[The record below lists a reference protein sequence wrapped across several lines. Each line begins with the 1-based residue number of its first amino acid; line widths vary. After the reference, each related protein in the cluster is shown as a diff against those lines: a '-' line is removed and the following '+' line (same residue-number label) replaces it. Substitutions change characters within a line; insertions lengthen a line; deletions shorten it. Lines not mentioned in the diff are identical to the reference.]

1 MPVGSRSGPLL
12 RGLVRVSCAHPW
24 LTVAGALAVAVVS
37 LLYVLSSLRL
47 ETSTR
52 AASASC

>member
-1 MPVGSRSGPLL
+1 
-12 RGLVRVSCAHPW
+12 VSCAHPW